1 MLSFTDK
8 EIKIQMNFT
17 NPLDVTP
24 SDSIEIA
31 LNFSSFEKGMPPGL
45 KTKRQ
50 CVRQVIT
57 GRAAQTVSAA
67 GTAGQAATVVAVVG
81 SAIMQTVMAGCLA
94 QVWGM
99 INGMQ
104 FIIHL
109 PALNVAFP
117 ANAFLIIEKILL
129 VATFDIPYLSMETIG
144 MVFKL
149 PEEDGILVE
158 ESE

>member
-1 MLSFTDK
+1 
-8 EIKIQMNFT
+8 
-17 NPLDVTP
+17 
-24 SDSIEIA
+24 
-31 LNFSSFEKGMPPGL
+31 
-45 KTKRQ
+45 
-50 CVRQVIT
+50 
-57 GRAAQTVSAA
+57 
-67 GTAGQAATVVAVVG
+67 
-81 SAIMQTVMAGCLA
+81 
-94 QVWGM
+94 M

-109 PALNVAFP
+109 PTLNVAFP